1 MEDLLRL
8 ILAPDPILPWQAVV
22 LSLVYAFLVGMTVAW
37 IYIRTHQGL
46 SYSRAFVQTLVLASL
61 VASMLMLAVGNNLAR
76 GVAILGSM
84 ALIRFRS
91 TMKDPRDM
99 VFVFASLAAGIAMGV
114 RAYAVGVAG
123 TAIFGA
129 AAWLLRYTDFSAKE
143 HHDGLVRVFLPADGG
158 GDPVRAVLDRH
169 CRRWVLVTLREA
181 EGGRMAEQNYHI
193 ALHDPKNPG
202 ALLEDLQKLPGA
214 KGVTFFS
221 QEAAVD
227 F

>member
-1 MEDLLRL
+1 MEEFFRL
-8 ILAPDPILPWQAVV
+8 VLAPDPILPWQAVV
-22 LSLVYAFLVGMTVAW
+22 LSLVYSFLAAMAVAW
-37 IYIRTHQGL
+37 IYVRTHQGL

-99 VFVFASLAAGIAMGV
+99 VFVFASLAAGISMGV
-114 RAYAVGVAG
+114 RAYAVGVTG
-123 TAIFGA
+123 TVMFGA
-129 AAWLLRYTDFSAKE
+129 AAWLLRYTDFGAKE
-143 HHDGLVRVFLPADGG
+143 HHDGLVRVFLPAGGG
-158 GDPVRAVLDRH
+158 GDAVKAVLDHH

-181 EGGRMAEQNYHI
+181 EGGTMAEQNYHVT
-193 ALHDPKNPG
+193 LHDPTNPG
-202 ALLEDLQKLPGA
+202 AFIDDLQKLPGA

>member
-1 MEDLLRL
+1 MDDFFRL
-8 ILAPDPILPWQAVV
+8 VLAPDPILPWQAVT
-22 LSLVYAFLVGMTVAW
+22 LSLVYSFLAAMGVAW
-37 IYIRTHQGL
+37 IYVRTHQGL

-61 VASMLMLAVGNNLAR
+61 VATMLMLAVGNNLAR

-99 VFVFASLAAGIAMGV
+99 VFVFASLAAGISMGV
-114 RAYAVGVAG
+114 RAYAVGVTG
-123 TAIFGA
+123 IVVFGM
-129 AAWLLRYTDFSAKE
+129 AAWLLKYTDFGAKE
-143 HHDGLVRVFLPADGG
+143 HHDGLVRVFLPTEGS
-158 GDPVRAVLDRH
+158 GDVIRAVLDRH

-181 EGGRMAEQNYHI
+181 EGGKMAEQNYHV

-202 ALLEDLQKLPGA
+202 AFLDDLQKLPGA